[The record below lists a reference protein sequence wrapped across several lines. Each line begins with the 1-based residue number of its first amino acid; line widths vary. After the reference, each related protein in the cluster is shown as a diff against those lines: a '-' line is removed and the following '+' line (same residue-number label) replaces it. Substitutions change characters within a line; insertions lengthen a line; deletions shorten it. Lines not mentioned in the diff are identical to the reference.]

1 MKHQGLVDLRLALLF
16 FQEGDAFEVLKQ
28 GWPQKSFSF
37 QQEDSKAFYF
47 GTTEE
52 EVRVF
57 RDVENEGYYA
67 VEGRLVNQGDWD
79 DWDIFS
85 KEEVQAYLQ
94 KANEAKFNVA
104 QNQHR
109 YINTLPSEVQVL
121 VEHQVQQNLVALG
134 YQPEELVEHVERA
147 MASRLSDVEEVVDYK
162 ELQEVIDKQREGF
175 ISAKYINKPLRN
187 KGRELDCS

>member
-1 MKHQGLVDLRLALLF
+1 M
-16 FQEGDAFEVLKQ
+16 
-28 GWPQKSFSF
+28 
-37 QQEDSKAFYF
+37 
-47 GTTEE
+47 
-52 EVRVF
+52 
-57 RDVENEGYYA
+57 
-67 VEGRLVNQGDWD
+67 
-79 DWDIFS
+79 
-85 KEEVQAYLQ
+85 QAYLQ